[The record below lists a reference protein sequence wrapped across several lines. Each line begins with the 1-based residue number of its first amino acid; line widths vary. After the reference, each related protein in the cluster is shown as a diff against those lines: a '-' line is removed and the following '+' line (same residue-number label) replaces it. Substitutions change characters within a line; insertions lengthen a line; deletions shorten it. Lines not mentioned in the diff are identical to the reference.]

1 MKKLLSS
8 FILLF
13 VLSANCP
20 LYAFDFSFFNKNNPQ
35 KEIKKVLKKHN
46 RAMANHDVDLVQS
59 YYDENY
65 KSADGFNLNDMKTM
79 LEKTHQAYTNIK
91 YKTKINNITAY
102 DNWALAQM
110 SDETYAKVYLDNDKK
125 NKEKMGI
132 LDGKSSY
139 LVYFKKDKDK
149 WKIVADEILMEETSL
164 KYGLAKKIDMELET
178 PIFIE
183 NNENYDISLKMPN
196 KPEDIIALASISRE
210 EITYPPADY
219 NEKFRKIP
227 ETGDLERYVK
237 ANNKNLNEYAL
248 ASVGFTRVSI
258 NEEITKAKIEIL
270 GIAYIMKRINMN
282 RNKAV
287 SASIAEKK

>member
-1 MKKLLSS
+1 MKKIVSS

-20 LYAFDFSFFNKNNPQ
+20 LYAFDFSFFNKDNPQ
-35 KEIKKVLKKHN
+35 REIKKVLKKHN
-46 RAMANHDVDLVQS
+46 KAMANHNIDLVQS

-65 KSADGFNLNDMKTM
+65 KSADGFNLEDMKSM
-79 LEKTHQAYTNIK
+79 LEKTQQAYTNIK
-91 YKTKINNITAY
+91 YKTKINNITTY

-110 SDETYAKVYLDNDKK
+110 SDETYAKVYLDKDKK
-125 NKEKMGI
+125 NKEKAGT
-132 LDGKSSY
+132 LRGKSSY
-139 LVYFKKDKDK
+139 LMYFKKDKDK

-164 KYGLAKKIDMELET
+164 KYGVAKKIDMELET

-183 NNENYDISLKMPN
+183 NDKNYDISLKMPN

-248 ASVGFTRVSI
+248 ASVGLTKVSI

-282 RNKAV
+282 KNSISNKN
-287 SASIAEKK
+287 IAEKK

>member
-1 MKKLLSS
+1 MKKLVSSLIATLILSM
-8 FILLF
+8 
-13 VLSANCP
+13 NCP

-35 KEIKKVLKKHN
+35 REIKKVLKKHN
-46 RAMANHDVDLVQS
+46 RAMAEHNVNLVQS

-65 KSADGFNLNDMKTM
+65 KSADGFNLEDMKTM

-110 SDETYAKVYLDNDKK
+110 SDKTYAKVYLDKDKK
-125 NKEKMGI
+125 NKEKAGT
-132 LDGKSSY
+132 LEGKSSY
-139 LVYFKKDKDK
+139 LVYFKKDKDN

-164 KYGLAKKIDMELET
+164 KYGVAKKIDMELET

-183 NNENYDISLKMPN
+183 NDENYDISLKMPN

-248 ASVGFTRVSI
+248 ASVGFTKVSI
-258 NEEITKAKIEIL
+258 NEEITKARIEIL

-282 RNKAV
+282 RNKAINTN
-287 SASIAEKK
+287 IAEKK

>member
-1 MKKLLSS
+1 MKKIVSS

-20 LYAFDFSFFNKNNPQ
+20 LYAFDFSFFNKDNPQ
-35 KEIKKVLKKHN
+35 REIKKVLKKHN
-46 RAMANHDVDLVQS
+46 KAMANHNIDLVQS

-65 KSADGFNLNDMKTM
+65 KSADGFNLEDMKSM
-79 LEKTHQAYTNIK
+79 LEKTQQAYTNIK
-91 YKTKINNITAY
+91 YKTKINNITTY

-110 SDETYAKVYLDNDKK
+110 SDETYAKVYLDKDKK
-125 NKEKMGI
+125 NKEKAGT
-132 LDGKSSY
+132 LRGKSSY
-139 LVYFKKDKDK
+139 LMYFKKDKDK

-164 KYGLAKKIDMELET
+164 KYGVAKKIDMELET

-183 NNENYDISLKMPN
+183 NDKNYDISLKMPN

-248 ASVGFTRVSI
+248 ASVGLTKVSI

-282 RNKAV
+282 KNNISNKN
-287 SASIAEKK
+287 IAEKK

>member
-1 MKKLLSS
+1 M
-8 FILLF
+8 
-13 VLSANCP
+13 A
-20 LYAFDFSFFNKNNPQ
+20 D
-35 KEIKKVLKKHN
+35 HN
-46 RAMANHDVDLVQS
+46 VDLVQS

-65 KSADGFNLNDMKTM
+65 KSADGFNLKDMKTM
-79 LEKTHQAYTNIK
+79 LEKTHQSYTNIK
-91 YKTKINNITAY
+91 YKTKINNITTY

-125 NKEKMGI
+125 NKEKMGT
-132 LDGKSSY
+132 LKGKSSY
-139 LVYFKKDKDK
+139 LIYFKKNNDD

-164 KYGLAKKIDMELET
+164 KYGVAKKIDMELET

-183 NNENYDISLKMPN
+183 NDKNYDISLKMPN
-196 KPEDIIALASISRE
+196 KPDDIIALASISRE

-237 ANNKNLNEYAL
+237 ANNKNLNEYAI
-248 ASVGFTRVSI
+248 ASVGFTKVSI

-282 RNKAV
+282 RNKTV

>member
-1 MKKLLSS
+1 MKKLVSSLIATLILSM
-8 FILLF
+8 
-13 VLSANCP
+13 NCP

-35 KEIKKVLKKHN
+35 REIKKVLKKHN
-46 RAMANHDVDLVQS
+46 RAMAEHNVNLVQS

-65 KSADGFNLNDMKTM
+65 KSADGFNLEDMKTM

-110 SDETYAKVYLDNDKK
+110 SDETYAKVYLDKDKK
-125 NKEKMGI
+125 NKEKAGT
-132 LDGKSSY
+132 LEGKSSY
-139 LVYFKKDKDK
+139 LVYFKKDKDN

-164 KYGLAKKIDMELET
+164 KYGVAKKIDMELET

-183 NNENYDISLKMPN
+183 NDENYDISLKMPN

-248 ASVGFTRVSI
+248 ASVGFTKVSI
-258 NEEITKAKIEIL
+258 NEEITKARIEIL

-282 RNKAV
+282 RNKA
-287 SASIAEKK
+287 INTNIEEKK

>member
-1 MKKLLSS
+1 MKKLVSSLIATLILSM
-8 FILLF
+8 
-13 VLSANCP
+13 NYP

-35 KEIKKVLKKHN
+35 REIKKVLKKHN
-46 RAMANHDVDLVQS
+46 RAMAEHNVNLVQS

-65 KSADGFNLNDMKTM
+65 KSADGFNLEDMKTM

-110 SDETYAKVYLDNDKK
+110 SDETYAKVYLDKDKK
-125 NKEKMGI
+125 NKEKAGT
-132 LDGKSSY
+132 LEGKSSY
-139 LVYFKKDKDK
+139 LVYFKKDKDN

-164 KYGLAKKIDMELET
+164 KYGVAKKIDMELET

-183 NNENYDISLKMPN
+183 NDENYDISLKMPN

-248 ASVGFTRVSI
+248 ASVGFTKVSI
-258 NEEITKAKIEIL
+258 NEEITKARIEIL

-282 RNKAV
+282 RNKAINTN
-287 SASIAEKK
+287 IAEKK

>member
-1 MKKLLSS
+1 MKKLVSSLIATLILSM
-8 FILLF
+8 
-13 VLSANCP
+13 NCP

-35 KEIKKVLKKHN
+35 REIKKVLKKHN
-46 RAMANHDVDLVQS
+46 RAMAEHNVNLVQS

-65 KSADGFNLNDMKTM
+65 KSADGFNLEDMKTM

-110 SDETYAKVYLDNDKK
+110 SDETYAKVYLDKDKK
-125 NKEKMGI
+125 NKEKAGT
-132 LDGKSSY
+132 LEGKSSY
-139 LVYFKKDKDK
+139 LVYFKKDKDN

-164 KYGLAKKIDMELET
+164 KYGVAKKIDMELET

-183 NNENYDISLKMPN
+183 NDENYDISLKMPN

-248 ASVGFTRVSI
+248 ASVGFTKVSI

-282 RNKAV
+282 RNKAINTN
-287 SASIAEKK
+287 IAEKK

>member
-1 MKKLLSS
+1 MKKLVSS
-8 FILLF
+8 FFAILI
-13 VLSANCP
+13 LSANCP
-20 LYAFDFSFFNKNNPQ
+20 MYAFDFDFFNKNNPQ

-46 RAMANHDVDLVQS
+46 KAMADHDVNLVQS

-65 KSADGFNLNDMKTM
+65 KSADGFNLDDMKTM

-110 SDETYAKVYLDNDKK
+110 SDETYAKVYLDKDKK
-125 NKEKMGI
+125 NKEKAGT
-132 LDGKSSY
+132 LRGKSSY
-139 LVYFKKDKDK
+139 LVYFQKEKDK

-164 KYGLAKKIDMELET
+164 KYGVANKIDMELET

-196 KPEDIIALASISRE
+196 KPDDIIALASISRE

-248 ASVGFTRVSI
+248 ASVGFTKVSI

-282 RNKAV
+282 RNKTV
-287 SASIAEKK
+287 NASIAEKK

>member
-1 MKKLLSS
+1 MKKIVSS

-20 LYAFDFSFFNKNNPQ
+20 LYAFDFSFFNKDNPQ
-35 KEIKKVLKKHN
+35 REIKKVLKKHN
-46 RAMANHDVDLVQS
+46 KAMANHNIDLVQS

-65 KSADGFNLNDMKTM
+65 KSADGFNLEDMKSM
-79 LEKTHQAYTNIK
+79 LEKTQQAYTNIK
-91 YKTKINNITAY
+91 YKTKINNITTY

-110 SDETYAKVYLDNDKK
+110 SDETYAKVYLDKDKK
-125 NKEKMGI
+125 NKEKAGT
-132 LDGKSSY
+132 LRGKSSY
-139 LVYFKKDKDK
+139 LMYFKKDKDK

-164 KYGLAKKIDMELET
+164 KYGVAKKIDMKLET

-183 NNENYDISLKMPN
+183 NDKNYDISLKMPN

-248 ASVGFTRVSI
+248 ASVGLTKVSI

-282 RNKAV
+282 KNNISNKN
-287 SASIAEKK
+287 IAEKK

>member
-1 MKKLLSS
+1 MKKLVSSLIATLILSM
-8 FILLF
+8 
-13 VLSANCP
+13 NCP

-35 KEIKKVLKKHN
+35 REIKKVLKKHN
-46 RAMANHDVDLVQS
+46 RAMAEHNVNLVQS

-65 KSADGFNLNDMKTM
+65 KSADGFNLEDMKTM

-110 SDETYAKVYLDNDKK
+110 SDETYAKVYLDKDKK
-125 NKEKMGI
+125 NKEKAGT
-132 LDGKSSY
+132 LEGKSSY
-139 LVYFKKDKDK
+139 LVYFKKDKDN

-164 KYGLAKKIDMELET
+164 KYGVAKKIDMELET

-183 NNENYDISLKMPN
+183 NDENYDISLKMPN

-248 ASVGFTRVSI
+248 ASVGFTKVSI
-258 NEEITKAKIEIL
+258 NEEITKARIEIL

-282 RNKAV
+282 RNKAINTN
-287 SASIAEKK
+287 IAEKK

>member
-1 MKKLLSS
+1 MKKLVSS
-8 FILLF
+8 FVLLLI
-13 VLSANCP
+13 LSANCP
-20 LYAFDFSFFNKNNPQ
+20 LYALDFNFFNKNNPQ
-35 KEIKKVLKKHN
+35 REIKKVLKKHN
-46 RAMANHDVDLVQS
+46 RAMADHDVDLVQS

-91 YKTKINNITAY
+91 YKTKINNVTAY

-125 NKEKMGI
+125 NKEKAGT
-132 LDGKSSY
+132 LKGKSSY

-164 KYGLAKKIDMELET
+164 KYGVANKIDMELET

-183 NNENYDISLKMPN
+183 NDENYDISLKMPN
-196 KPEDIIALASISRE
+196 KPDDIIALASISRE

-248 ASVGFTRVSI
+248 ASVGFTKVSI

-282 RNKAV
+282 KNKAV

>member
-1 MKKLLSS
+1 MKKLVSSLIATLILSM
-8 FILLF
+8 
-13 VLSANCP
+13 NCP

-35 KEIKKVLKKHN
+35 REIKKVLKKHN
-46 RAMANHDVDLVQS
+46 RAMAEHNVNLVQS

-65 KSADGFNLNDMKTM
+65 KSADGFNLEDMKTM

-110 SDETYAKVYLDNDKK
+110 SDETYAKVYLDKDKK
-125 NKEKMGI
+125 NKEKAGT
-132 LDGKSSY
+132 LEGKSSY
-139 LVYFKKDKDK
+139 LVYFKKDKDN

-164 KYGLAKKIDMELET
+164 KYGVAKKIDMELET

-183 NNENYDISLKMPN
+183 NDENYDISLKMPN

-248 ASVGFTRVSI
+248 ASVGFTKVSI
-258 NEEITKAKIEIL
+258 NEEITKARIEIL

-282 RNKAV
+282 RNKA
-287 SASIAEKK
+287 INKNITEQK